1 MKNLDLGKLLSVIS
15 IDINKS
21 VKNGLTFTACV
32 ISADTDKYN
41 IKECI
46 DKQVE
51 TSKSIIK
58 FKKAEGNLLKYTF
71 QRTDPFEELFG
82 TLADISPLFMLG
94 ESKQVRE
101 LVYNLDDFVIFT
113 KEYTS
118 YWNF

>member
-82 TLADISPLFMLG
+82 GFGVPGELLLF
-94 ESKQVRE
+94 SDKRTKE